1 MKRCYLGLP
10 CCCYQWSVLKCT
22 KDWLLATSAVNEH
35 ISQTGN
41 LSCPLFVFVLF
52 FWGEW
57 TKSMSADLSVLTLG
71 SRVAQREDLAR
82 LQRAA
87 RCEEDDFHRIPLQQ
101 PAKALWSTAVR
112 PRLWPHE
119 QVGFLET
126 FFYSCIRNIT
136 PFTALQSGCSIAA
149 IVCFHVFVD
158 SVFSKDTK
166 EVINH
171 KDTIWKERSNTL

>member
-1 MKRCYLGLP
+1 MNHRVELLVAVTPDDVVIPYTKWSKLGITAIWSDVTWASHVVVTSNQFWNAPRTGYLP
-10 CCCYQWSVLKCT
+10 
-22 KDWLLATSAVNEH
+22 LLQLMSTSAKLG
-35 ISQTGN
+35 ISRVHFF
-41 LSCPLFVFVLF
+41 CFCFVFL
-52 FWGEW
+52 GEW

-87 RCEEDDFHRIPLQQ
+87 RCEEDDFHRVPLQQ

-126 FFYSCIRNIT
+126 FFLLLHKKHNSFHC
-136 PFTALQSGCSIAA
+136 TAVRL
-149 IVCFHVFVD
+149 
-158 SVFSKDTK
+158 
-166 EVINH
+166 
-171 KDTIWKERSNTL
+171 